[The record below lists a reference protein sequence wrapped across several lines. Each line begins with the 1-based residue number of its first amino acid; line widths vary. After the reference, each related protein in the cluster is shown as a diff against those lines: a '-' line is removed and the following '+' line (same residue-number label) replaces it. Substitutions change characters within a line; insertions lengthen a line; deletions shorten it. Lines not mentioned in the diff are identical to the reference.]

1 MKLRWAGG
9 VLLSVAAAYYV
20 YSPLPS
26 TVNEPWKL
34 MLLDALFRSFIHLG
48 DAAHALGICHSVHVL
63 NTVVSQLE
71 VIEARS
77 SPSVRVTDST
87 VGGVPARVFQP
98 VGGGAKLRRGV
109 LYFHGGGWALCS
121 GRMRSYDLLCR
132 RMAEELDAV
141 IVSVDY
147 RLAPEAVFP
156 DQFHDALTASRA
168 FLSPE
173 VLQSY
178 GVDPARVGVSGD
190 SAGGNLA
197 AAVAQQISSD
207 DRMSVKFSVQAL
219 IYPVLQALDF
229 NTPSYQQN
237 HNVPILHRHLM
248 ARFWLL
254 YLGADPALLP
264 RLLSSPSSLH
274 HPSVRSHLNWTALIP
289 AKHQKHYRPVAMEAG
304 SQEVTSVVPGL
315 VDVRAAPLLA
325 GEGVLGRTPQAYVM
339 TCEFDVLRDDG
350 LMYARRLQN
359 AGVRVTSDHYDD
371 GFHGCMA
378 FAFLPFRFS
387 VGQRS
392 LDNYIL
398 WLDHNL

>member
-1 MKLRWAGG
+1 
-9 VLLSVAAAYYV
+9 
-20 YSPLPS
+20 
-26 TVNEPWKL
+26 
-34 MLLDALFRSFIHLG
+34 
-48 DAAHALGICHSVHVL
+48 
-63 NTVVSQLE
+63 
-71 VIEARS
+71 
-77 SPSVRVTDST
+77 
-87 VGGVPARVFQP
+87 
-98 VGGGAKLRRGV
+98 
-109 LYFHGGGWALCS
+109 
-121 GRMRSYDLLCR
+121 MRSYDLLCR
-132 RMAEELDAV
+132 KMAEELDAV

-156 DQFHDALTASRA
+156 DQFHDALTASQA

-178 GVDPARVGVSGD
+178 RIDPARVGVSGD

-197 AAVAQQISSD
+197 AAVAQQISAD
-207 DRMSVKFSVQAL
+207 DSMSVKFRVQAL

-254 YLGADPALLP
+254 YLGADPSLLP
-264 RLLSSPSSLH
+264 HILSSPSSLL
-274 HPSVRSHLNWTALIP
+274 HPSILPAIRSHLNWTALIP
-289 AKHQKHYRPVAMEAG
+289 TKHQKHYRPIATETG
-304 SQEVTSVVPGL
+304 SREVTQEVPGL

-325 GEGVLGRTPQAYVM
+325 EQGVLGRTPQAYVM

-350 LMYARRLQN
+350 LMYARRLQD

-378 FAFLPFRFS
+378 FAFWPFRFS

-392 LDNYIL
+392 LGSYIH